1 MKKLI
6 YTTLALGLSYLSF
19 GQQLTFN
26 SQYMLNPYLINPAAA
41 GTNERLNVATSFRQQ
56 WAGFNDAP
64 RTQMLSFNMLAGEN
78 MGVGAVLYNDITGP
92 LRNIGFTGSY
102 AYHLDVNNDNK
113 ISFGLSLSLTQH
125 VLDANSFILNDD
137 VDATLNSG
145 NMKSLNPDAAF
156 GIQYY
161 GKNYHIGIAA
171 PQLIENK
178 YKFGNDFE
186 EINRHVRHYYLTG
199 AYKFEINEEFEIEPS
214 TLLKYAPAAPFQ
226 FDINARLIYAGSM
239 WVGLS
244 YRDRAS
250 MVAMVGMERAQ
261 FKIGYSYDYVISNIR
276 NYSGGTHELY
286 LSFVLKKGSSRSSFG
301 HGSVQ

>member
-1 MKKLI
+1 MKKILF
-6 YTTLALGLSYLSF
+6 TTLALGLSYFSF

-41 GTNERLNVATSFRQQ
+41 GTNERMNVATSFRQQ

-64 RTQMLSFNMLAGEN
+64 RTQMIAFNMLAGES
-78 MGVGAVLYNDITGP
+78 MGVGGIIYNDVTGP

-102 AYHLDVNNDNK
+102 AYHLEVGDASK
-113 ISFGLSLSLTQH
+113 LSLGLSLSLTQH
-125 VLDANSFILNDD
+125 VLDANSFVLNDE
-137 VDATLNSG
+137 VDPTLNTG
-145 NMKSLNPDAAF
+145 NMKSLNPDASF

-161 GKNYHIGIAA
+161 GEKFHIGVAA
-171 PQLIENK
+171 PQMIENK

-199 AYKFEINEEFEIEPS
+199 AYRFEINDDFEIEPS
-214 TLLKYAPAAPFQ
+214 TLLKYVPSAPFQ
-226 FDINARLIYAGSM
+226 FDINARLVYSQAM

-244 YRDRAS
+244 YRDKAS
-250 MVAMVGMERAQ
+250 MVAMVGMERGQ

-286 LSFVLKKGSSRSSFG
+286 LSFVLKDGSSRASFG
-301 HGSVQ
+301 HGTVQ

>member
-6 YTTLALGLSYLSF
+6 YTLFTLGLSYLSF

-41 GTNERLNVATSFRQQ
+41 GTNEKLNIASSFRQQ

-64 RTQMLSFNMLAGEN
+64 RTQMLSFNMLTGKT
-78 MGVGAVLYNDITGP
+78 MGVGAILYNDVTGP
-92 LRNIGFTGSY
+92 LRNVGLSGSY
-102 AYHLDVNNDNK
+102 AYHLSINDDSK

-125 VLDANSFILNDD
+125 VLDANSFVLNDE

-145 NMKSLNPDAAF
+145 NMKSLNPDASF
-156 GIQYY
+156 GIQYF
-161 GKNYHIGIAA
+161 GKKFHLGIAA

-199 AYKFEINEEFEIEPS
+199 AYRFEINQDLEIEPS

-226 FDINARLIYAGSM
+226 FDINARLIYSQSM
-239 WVGLS
+239 WIGFS
-244 YRDRAS
+244 YRDKAS
-250 MVAMVGMERAQ
+250 LVAMVGMERSQ
-261 FKIGYSYDYVISNIR
+261 FKIGYSYDYVLSNIR

-286 LSFVLKKGSSRSSFG
+286 LSFVIEKGSTRSSFG

>member
-56 WAGFNDAP
+56 WSGFNDAP
-64 RTQMLSFNMLAGEN
+64 RTQMLSFNMLAGKN

-102 AYHLDVNNDNK
+102 AYHLDINDNSK

-125 VLDANSFILNDD
+125 VLDANSFVLNDE
-137 VDATLNSG
+137 VDATLNTG
-145 NMKSLNPDAAF
+145 NMRSLNPDASF

-161 GKNYHIGIAA
+161 GKNYHIGIAT

-199 AYKFEINEEFEIEPS
+199 AYRFEINPDFEIEPS

-226 FDINARLIYAGSM
+226 FDINARLIYSQSM
-239 WVGLS
+239 WVGVS

-250 MVAMVGMERAQ
+250 LVAMVGMERSQ

-286 LSFVLKKGSSRSSFG
+286 LSFALQKGSSRSSFG